1 MNCSEKLSAKC
12 IGTNHVILSAIPG
25 LMNSLSS
32 LGTPT
37 YAEKYAELYSERL
50 FSGEAPVPSQPE
62 TASKPTGM
70 AIFIEGFDFVAGERD
85 WGVVVFER
93 AVASVIPELAFS
105 PWRVSDSD
113 QTARTSMPPSI
124 EIYSPEM

>member
-1 MNCSEKLSAKC
+1 
-12 IGTNHVILSAIPG
+12 
-25 LMNSLSS
+25 MNSLSS

-70 AIFIEGFDFVAGERD
+70 AIFIEGFGFVAGGRD
-85 WGVVVFER
+85 WEVVVFER

-113 QTARTSMPPSI
+113 QTARTSMSPSI